1 MQAFGTLE
9 KWDALRKQSDGDSYA
24 GIYVPE
30 RSLVPMQVGT
40 GKARSDR
47 TDLEI
52 SRLALP
58 SEGPTPE
65 NTGYMTP
72 NGIQDS
78 GRFLR

>member
-1 MQAFGTLE
+1 MQT
-9 KWDALRKQSDGDSYA
+9 
-24 GIYVPE
+24 
-30 RSLVPMQVGT
+30 GT

-72 NGIQDS
+72 TEFRTAG
-78 GRFLR
+78 GFLAMRTRYWSSWRSIGQKTFDF